1 MTPQQIELVQSTW
14 QQVLP
19 IKAAAGSIFYERLF
33 ELDPALRP
41 LFRSEIAVQSEKLM
55 LMLDAAVMGLTDL
68 DLLVPVVEKLGV
80 RHAGYGVKAGDYDT
94 VGSALLFTL
103 DKGLGPAFTAPVKD
117 AWTQAYVTLAS
128 VMQKA
133 AATP

>member
-1 MTPQQIELVQSTW
+1 MTPQQVELVQSTW

-19 IKAAAGSIFYERLF
+19 IQTVAGSIFYERLF

-41 LFRSEIAVQSEKLM
+41 LFRSDIAVQSEKLM

-68 DLLVPVVEKLGV
+68 DLLVPVVEKLGQ
-80 RHAGYGVKAGDYDT
+80 RHANYGVKASDYDT
-94 VGSALLFTL
+94 VASALLFTL
-103 DKGLGPAFTAPVKD
+103 DKGLGPAFTPPVKD

-128 VMQKA
+128 VMKKA